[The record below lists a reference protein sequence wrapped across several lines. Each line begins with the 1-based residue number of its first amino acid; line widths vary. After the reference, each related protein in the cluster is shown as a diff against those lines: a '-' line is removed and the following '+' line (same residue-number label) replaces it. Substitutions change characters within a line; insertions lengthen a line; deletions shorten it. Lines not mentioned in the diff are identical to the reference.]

1 MKNMKLILPQEI
13 LTHIFEYDNTYKEI
27 LKNDIAV
34 EIWKET
40 WRKWLLHII
49 SHYNDTEYV
58 RIFEDG
64 TRKNSGDFNELELEN
79 IRSSIKFSMTYYVE
93 QLLFSM
99 VDLWGFDYYNSNYQA
114 KYPNYC
120 LININYNNAQLVV
133 KVFDIDFPVN
143 LVWSGCILTKEQFQ
157 EEKMLTTDNF
167 DSRKYL
173 QNKIYSD
180 DERLLFSNPL

>member
-1 MKNMKLILPQEI
+1 MENMKLILPQEV

-27 LKNDIAV
+27 LKNDVAV

-49 SHYNDTEYV
+49 PHCNDTECV
-58 RIFEDG
+58 RIFENG
-64 TRKNSGDFNELELEN
+64 TRKNSGDISELELEN

-99 VDLWGFDYYNSNYQA
+99 VDLWGFDYYINHYQA
-114 KYPNYC
+114 MYSNDC
-120 LININYNNAQLVV
+120 SININYNNAQLIV
-133 KVFDIDFPVN
+133 KVFDSDFPVT

-157 EEKMLTTDNF
+157 QEKMRISVDFEL
-167 DSRKYL
+167 RKYL
-173 QNKIYSD
+173 QNKVYSD
-180 DERLLFSNPL
+180 DERLLFPNPL